1 MSAFV
6 RLESHRAAIAAHLQK
21 MTVTLPESILR
32 ELLAAERPRL
42 PEQAYQEALEFI
54 DHNEC
59 GLAYDTFVLL
69 LQRRGL
75 VLSATGEKLLRDLAK
90 ALEIK
95 YPHLSTD

>member
-1 MSAFV
+1 
-6 RLESHRAAIAAHLQK
+6 
-21 MTVTLPESILR
+21 MTVAHPEPILR
-32 ELLAAERPRL
+32 ELLTAEKARL

-69 LQRRGL
+69 MQRQGL
-75 VLSATGEKLLRDLAK
+75 VLSPAGEKLLRDSAK
-90 ALEIK
+90 ALEVE